1 MRPNRKNSISQH
13 GFTLMEMMMALLMGA
28 IIVAPLYIV
37 TRGMAQET
45 NKQQMETEAIQRARV
60 GLETL
65 ITDFQRAGMLV
76 SPNPSMDPDSIIS
89 TNGVNFQQAFNRMA
103 VVHLNRADP
112 TITDAVILV
121 GSFFSTNIY
130 QALLQ
135 GNTLT
140 FSRPMATREECEGQ
154 FNPNY
159 AFAHL
164 FTTTGQNLD
173 SMVANATCDAD
184 EDCNCTVTLV
194 AGELFVNGPGAFT
207 NGQVI
212 NVAANQAV
220 LYRVESAVEAGGTTR
235 NVLMRYFMNYSS
247 GQGLTNNCV
256 EGDISNAMLDL
267 ASARIIADYVE
278 EFEVWFRP
286 VYRNDPMEAMEA
298 PKPVAHLLTGLASAD
313 LPFAP
318 DKEFAVIGMSD
329 PNSAGVQPAWLAC
342 APVANAMGPEHVR
355 SAIIR
360 IAVRT
365 EKTDQSMKIIEP
377 GSANPA
383 ADWAALG
390 FIARYNAWPP
400 PAGDVGAYKLRTL
413 ITEVTMPNLASKMA
427 SVTQVPN
434 LN

>member
-1 MRPNRKNSISQH
+1 
-13 GFTLMEMMMALLMGA
+13 MEMMMALLMGA
-28 IIVAPLYIV
+28 IIVTPLYIV

-45 NKQQMETEAIQRARV
+45 TKQQMETEAIQRARV

-65 ITDFQRAGMLV
+65 ITDFQRAGMLA

-89 TNGVNFQQAFNRMA
+89 TNGVNFQQAYNRMA
-103 VVHLNRADP
+103 VVHLNRDDP

-121 GSFFSTNIY
+121 GNFFSAKIY
-130 QALLQ
+130 QAILQ

-140 FSRPMATREECEGQ
+140 FSQPMATLEECVDQ
-154 FNPNY
+154 FNSNY

-173 SMVANATCDAD
+173 SMVASVNSTSCAGPGVDENCD
-184 EDCNCTVTLV
+184 CTVTLQ

-220 LYRVESAVEAGGTTR
+220 LYRVESAVEPGGSTR
-235 NVLMRYFMNYSS
+235 NVLMRYFMDYSAA
-247 GQGLTNNCV
+247 QGLAANCV
-256 EGDISNAMLDL
+256 EGDISDAMLDL

-286 VYRNDPMEAMEA
+286 VYRNTPANPLEA
-298 PKPVAHLLTGLASAD
+298 PKPVSHNLIGLTSAD
-313 LPFAP
+313 MPFAP
-318 DKEFAVIGMSD
+318 DKEFSVIGMAD
-329 PNSAGVQPAWLAC
+329 PNSAGVQINWLGC
-342 APVANAMGPEHVR
+342 APVTNALGPEHVR

-360 IAVRT
+360 IGVRT

-377 GSANPA
+377 GSADPTG
-383 ADWAALG
+383 DWAALG
-390 FIARYNAWPP
+390 FIAKYNVWPP

-413 ITEVTMPNLASKMA
+413 VTEVNMPNLASKMA
-427 SVTQVPN
+427 LVSQVPV

>member
-1 MRPNRKNSISQH
+1 
-13 GFTLMEMMMALLMGA
+13 MALLIGA
-28 IIVAPLYIV
+28 IIVAPLYII

-45 NKQQMETEAIQRARV
+45 TKQQMETEAIQRARV

-76 SPNPSMDPDSIIS
+76 SPNPSTDPDSIIS

-103 VVHLNRADP
+103 VVHLNRDDP
-112 TITDAVILV
+112 TTTDAVILV
-121 GSFFSTNIY
+121 GSFFNTNIY
-130 QALLQ
+130 QAMVM

-140 FSRPMATREECEGQ
+140 FSQPMATREECVDQ

-173 SMVANATCDAD
+173 SKVASTTVNCASGDEECD
-184 EDCNCTVTLV
+184 CTVTLQ
-194 AGELFVNGPGAFT
+194 AGELFVSGPGAFA
-207 NGQVI
+207 NGQEI

-235 NVLMRYFMNYSS
+235 NVLMRYLMDYSS
-247 GQGLTNNCV
+247 GQGLSNTCV
-256 EGDISNAMLDL
+256 EADISDAMLYL
-267 ASARIIADYVE
+267 PSAKIIADYVE

-286 VYRNDPMEAMEA
+286 VYRHTPSNTLEA
-298 PKPVAHLLTGLASAD
+298 PKPVAHTLTGLASAD

-318 DKEFAVIGMSD
+318 DKEYSVVGMAD
-329 PNSAGVQPAWLAC
+329 PDSAGVQMSWLTC

-377 GSANPA
+377 GSADPTG
-383 ADWAALG
+383 DWAALSS
-390 FIARYNAWPP
+390 IAQYNVWPA
-400 PAGDVGAYKLRTL
+400 PAGDVGTYKLRTL
-413 ITEVTMPNLASKMA
+413 ITEVAMPNLASKMA
-427 SVTQVPN
+427 TVTQVPV

>member
-1 MRPNRKNSISQH
+1 
-13 GFTLMEMMMALLMGA
+13 MEMMVALLIGA
-28 IIVAPLYIV
+28 IIIAPLYIV

-45 NKQQMETEAIQRARV
+45 TKQQMETEAIQRARV

-89 TNGVNFQQAFNRMA
+89 TNGVNFQQAYNRMA
-103 VVHLNRADP
+103 VVHLNRVDP
-112 TITDAVILV
+112 TIPDAVILV
-121 GSFFSTNIY
+121 GSFFGTDIY
-130 QALLQ
+130 QAMLSS
-135 GNTLT
+135 NTLT
-140 FSRPMATREECEGQ
+140 FSEPMATREECEEQ

-173 SMVANATCDAD
+173 SMVASATCDAD
-184 EDCNCTVTLV
+184 EDCNCTVDIV

-220 LYRVESAVEAGGTTR
+220 LYRVESAPEAGGTTR
-235 NVLMRYFMNYSS
+235 NVLMRYLINYSS
-247 GQGLTNNCV
+247 GEGLNANCV
-256 EGDISNAMLDL
+256 ETDISDAMLYL
-267 ASARIIADYVE
+267 PSAKIIADYVE

-286 VYRNDPMEAMEA
+286 VYRNTPSNTQEA
-298 PKPVAHLLTGLASAD
+298 PKPVAHTLTGLASAD

-318 DKEFAVIGMSD
+318 DKEHSVVGMAD
-329 PNSAGVQPAWLAC
+329 PDSAGVQPAWLTC

-360 IAVRT
+360 IGIRT

-377 GSANPA
+377 GSADP
-383 ADWAALG
+383 DGEWANLSS
-390 FIARYNAWPP
+390 IAKYNAWPP

-413 ITEVTMPNLASKMA
+413 ITEVAMPNLASKMA
-427 SVTQVPN
+427 SVSQVPN

>member
-1 MRPNRKNSISQH
+1 
-13 GFTLMEMMMALLMGA
+13 MEMMVALLIGA
-28 IIVAPLYIV
+28 IIIAPLYIV

-45 NKQQMETEAIQRARV
+45 TKQQMETEAIQRARV
-60 GLETL
+60 GMETL
-65 ITDFQRAGMLV
+65 ITDFQRAGMLA
-76 SPNPSMDPDSIIS
+76 SPNPSINPDSIIS
-89 TNGVNFQQAFNRMA
+89 TNGVDFQQAYNRMA
-103 VVHLNRADP
+103 VVHLNRNDP
-112 TITDAVILV
+112 TIPDAVILV
-121 GSFFSTNIY
+121 GSFFGTDIY
-130 QALLQ
+130 QAMLA

-140 FSRPMATREECEGQ
+140 FSQPMATREECQ
-154 FNPNY
+154 NQVKPNY

-173 SMVANATCDAD
+173 SKVASATCDAD
-184 EDCNCTVTLV
+184 VDCNCTVTLQ

-220 LYRVESAVEAGGTTR
+220 LYRVESAAEAGGATR
-235 NVLMRYFMNYSS
+235 NVLMRYLMDYSNNS
-247 GQGLTNNCV
+247 GLTNTCV
-256 EGDISNAMLDL
+256 EADISDDMLFL
-267 ASARIIADYVE
+267 PSARIIADYVE

-286 VYRNDPMEAMEA
+286 VYRNTPADTHEA
-298 PKPVAHLLTGLASAD
+298 PKPVAHTLNNLASVD

-318 DKEFAVIGMSD
+318 DKEHSVVGMAD
-329 PNSAGVQPAWLAC
+329 PDSAGVQMSWLTC
-342 APVANAMGPEHVR
+342 APVANTMGPEHVR

-360 IAVRT
+360 IGVRT

-383 ADWAALG
+383 GDWAALSS
-390 FIARYNAWPP
+390 ISQYNTWPP

-413 ITEVTMPNLASKMA
+413 ITEVAMPNLASKMA
-427 SVTQVPN
+427 SVSQVPI

>member
-1 MRPNRKNSISQH
+1 
-13 GFTLMEMMMALLMGA
+13 MEMMIALLMGA
-28 IIVAPLYIV
+28 IIIAPLYIV

-45 NKQQMETEAIQRARV
+45 TKQQMETEAIQRARV

-65 ITDFQRAGMLV
+65 VTDFQRAGMLV

-89 TNGVNFQQAFNRMA
+89 TNGVDFQQAFNRMA
-103 VVHLNRADP
+103 VVHLNRDDP
-112 TITDAVILV
+112 TIPDAVILV

-130 QALLQ
+130 QAMLANNSLAFSE
-135 GNTLT
+135 T
-140 FSRPMATREECEGQ
+140 FDTREECEEQ

-173 SMVANATCDAD
+173 SQVASAACDAD
-184 EDCNCTVTLV
+184 VDCNCTVSLV
-194 AGELFVNGPGAFT
+194 AGELFVDGPGAFT
-207 NGQVI
+207 EGQMV

-235 NVLMRYFMNYSS
+235 NVLVRYLMNYSS
-247 GQGLTNNCV
+247 DQGLTSNCIV
-256 EGDISNAMLDL
+256 GDIDDSMLDL
-267 ASARIIADYVE
+267 SSAKIVADYVE
-278 EFEVWFRP
+278 EFEVWFRS
-286 VYRNDPMEAMEA
+286 VYRNTPANTMEV
-298 PKPVAHLLTGLASAD
+298 PKPVAHTLPDLESVD

-318 DKEFAVIGMSD
+318 DKEFTVVGMAD
-329 PNSAGVQPAWLAC
+329 PDSAGVQTGWLSC
-342 APVANAMGPEHVR
+342 APVPNAMGPEHVR

-365 EKTDQSMKIIEP
+365 EKTDQSMRIIEP
-377 GSANPA
+377 GSADPVGE
-383 ADWAALG
+383 WANLG
-390 FIARYNAWPP
+390 YIAQYNAWPP

-413 ITEVTMPNLASKMA
+413 ITEVSMPNLASKM
-427 SVTQVPN
+427 STVTQVPS

>member
-1 MRPNRKNSISQH
+1 MRLNRTKGISQN
-13 GFTLMEMMMALLMGA
+13 GFTLMEMMMALLIGA
-28 IIVAPLYIV
+28 IIIAPLYIV

-45 NKQQMETEAIQRARV
+45 TKQQMETEAIQRARV

-103 VVHLNRADP
+103 VVHLNRDDP
-112 TITDAVILV
+112 TIPDAVILV

-130 QALLQ
+130 QAMLA

-140 FSRPMATREECEGQ
+140 FSAPLATREECEGQ

-173 SMVANATCDAD
+173 SMVDNAACDAD
-184 EDCNCTVTLV
+184 VNCNCTVDLV
-194 AGELFVNGPGAFT
+194 AGELFVDGPGAFAD
-207 NGQVI
+207 GQVI

-235 NVLMRYFMNYSS
+235 NVLMRYLMDYSS
-247 GQGLTNNCV
+247 GQGLTSNCV
-256 EGDISNAMLDL
+256 VGDINDSMLDL
-267 ASARIIADYVE
+267 SSAKIIADYVE
-278 EFEVWFRP
+278 EFEIWFRP
-286 VYRNDPMEAMEA
+286 VYRNTPANTLEA
-298 PKPVAHLLTGLASAD
+298 PKPVAHMLTGLASVD
-313 LPFAP
+313 QPFAP
-318 DKEFAVIGMSD
+318 TKEHSVVGMAD
-329 PNSAGVQPAWLAC
+329 PDSAGVQPSWLAC
-342 APVANAMGPEHVR
+342 APVANPMGPEHVR

-377 GSANPA
+377 GSADPTGE
-383 ADWAALG
+383 WANLG
-390 FIARYNAWPP
+390 YIAKYNAWPP

-413 ITEVTMPNLASKMA
+413 ITEVAMPNLASKMA
-427 SVTQVPN
+427 AVTQVPN